1 LLNKREVDYMDGETF
16 LWSLFFVILISAV
29 VLGCV
34 IGIKTLREKQDKK
47 QKKNQIKNQIKKKK

>member
-1 LLNKREVDYMDGETF
+1 MDGETF

-34 IGIKTLREKQDKK
+34 IGLKTLRQKQDKK
-47 QKKNQIKNQIKKKK
+47 QKKNQMKNQMKKKK